1 METKLTKK
9 STYKP
14 NTAISIY
21 ELMQMFPDVESARK
35 HLEEQRWGGGEPIC
49 PHCGK
54 QNAVKW
60 RKDRP
65 AYYRCKSCR
74 KQFSVTSDMTILKKT
89 RILLNKWMVAFY
101 YMVTARK
108 GISSMQLSKELGM
121 RQATAWNLL
130 QDIRE
135 AMGNGQCDFLLKNTV
150 EMDETLIYGKNKNKH
165 GKKKQKNCNGSAGKI
180 VVFGI
185 KERGG
190 NVHMEVVPNRKTE
203 TLKKIVQQY
212 VECGSILNTDD
223 GKWYTGIENPGYTR
237 KMVNHSAK
245 QYVTEDGEVYTNSI
259 ESVWAVLKRGIKGVY
274 HKVSYKH
281 LHRYLAEFEFRLNQ
295 GNCRYT
301 TMERIN
307 SLIAG
312 CWGKSLTYKELV
324 A

>member
-35 HLEEQRWGGGEPIC
+35 HLEQERWGGGEPIC

-89 RILLNKWMVAFY
+89 RIRLTKWMVSFY

-108 GISSMQLSKELGM
+108 GISSMQLSKELGV

-135 AMGNGQCDFLLKNTV
+135 AMGNGEFEFLKGIV
-150 EMDETLIYGKNKNKH
+150 EIDETYIGGKEKNKH
-165 GKKKQKNCNGSAGKI
+165 SNKKSRKGGASGKTPVAGGRERNSGRTYMQVVSNVTCKTIQDLLVKYVASGS
-180 VVFGI
+180 VV
-185 KERGG
+185 
-190 NVHMEVVPNRKTE
+190 
-203 TLKKIVQQY
+203 
-212 VECGSILNTDD
+212 NTD
-223 GKWYTGIENPGYTR
+223 GATCYSGIEKLGYEKR
-237 KMVNHSAK
+237 SVNHSARH
-245 QYVTEDGEVYTNSI
+245 YVSADGMDYTNGI
-259 ESVWAVLKRGIKGVY
+259 ESAWAVLKRGIIGVY
-274 HKVSYKH
+274 HQVSVKH
-281 LHRYLAEFEFRLNQ
+281 LHRYLNEFQFRLNQ
-295 GNCRYT
+295 GNCGYT
-301 TMERIN
+301 TMERID

-312 CWGKSLTYKELV
+312 CWGKTLTYKALV